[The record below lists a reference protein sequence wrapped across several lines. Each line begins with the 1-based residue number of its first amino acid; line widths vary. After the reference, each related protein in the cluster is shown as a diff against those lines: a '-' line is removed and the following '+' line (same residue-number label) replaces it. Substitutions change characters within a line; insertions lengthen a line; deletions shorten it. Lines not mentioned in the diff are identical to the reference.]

1 MYVPSHFAMSA
12 AETRSLLASITAADL
27 ITPTSQGL
35 VATFLPLRYDA
46 DSGEHG
52 ALLGHVARN
61 NEHWRSAGAADG
73 NGSSGSDSQGS
84 AADSLVIVRGPDA
97 YVSPSFY
104 AAKREHGRVV
114 PTWNYVTAHVYGR
127 LIVHDDVDWLR
138 SLVTTLTEQ
147 HEAQFAQPW
156 AVTDAPAGYID
167 GQLKAIVGI
176 ELRITRIEAKAKLS
190 QNRSEA
196 DRIGVVAGLSEP
208 GSAAMT
214 ARASMA
220 AAVQSTLPDQM
231 SEP

>member
-27 ITPTSQGL
+27 ITPTSEGL
-35 VATFLPLRYDA
+35 IATFLPLRYDA
-46 DSGEHG
+46 GPGEHG

-61 NEHWRSAGAADG
+61 NEHWRAADAADG
-73 NGSSGSDSQGS
+73 NGSSGSAG
-84 AADSLVIVRGPDA
+84 DSLVIVRGPDA

-114 PTWNYVTAHVYGR
+114 PTWNYVTAHVYGQ

-147 HEAQFAQPW
+147 HEAQFAEPW
-156 AVTDAPAGYID
+156 AVTDAPARYIE
-167 GQLKAIVGI
+167 GQLKAIVGL

-190 QNRSEA
+190 QNRSET

-208 GSAAMT
+208 GSADTT

-220 AAVQSTLPDQM
+220 AAVQSTLPDQP